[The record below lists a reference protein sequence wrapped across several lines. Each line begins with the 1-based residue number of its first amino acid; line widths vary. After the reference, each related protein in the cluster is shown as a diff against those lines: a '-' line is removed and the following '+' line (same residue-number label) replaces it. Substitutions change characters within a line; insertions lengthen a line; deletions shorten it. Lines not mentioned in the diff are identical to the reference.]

1 MAREWVGIQ
10 VACQKVEQLI
20 FSIKSILNLIPFECV
35 YRCYPPDWL
44 HLLII
49 VCRRFHVRYLDP
61 DLSTLLSEESPA
73 TNKKFQRL
81 NDSIASLVSNR
92 FSTRQ
97 HALKLLDAGYVIAN
111 RIEILSVEWI
121 LEELFTLLHLSHW
134 YIVLTW
140 TYLKSSHHNH
150 WKDNYCDILKAFIS

>member
-1 MAREWVGIQ
+1 M
-10 VACQKVEQLI
+10 
-20 FSIKSILNLIPFECV
+20 
-35 YRCYPPDWL
+35 
-44 HLLII
+44 
-49 VCRRFHVRYLDP
+49 CRRFHVRYLDP

-121 LEELFTLLHLSHW
+121 L
-134 YIVLTW
+134 
-140 TYLKSSHHNH
+140 
-150 WKDNYCDILKAFIS
+150 